1 MGGIV
6 IVVDGDEAHPQFR
19 EQFFDVLAR
28 LDILPPEP
36 GQILDH
42 HAVYLAGLYRLQ
54 HLPDMG
60 PVKAGSGIA
69 VVVALHDQVQLRV
82 TVDIGVDQ
90 VTLVLDAVALDFLV
104 QILLGKPAIGIT
116 KKLHEKTS

>member
-1 MGGIV
+1 
-6 IVVDGDEAHPQFR
+6 
-19 EQFFDVLAR
+19 
-28 LDILPPEP
+28 
-36 GQILDH
+36 
-42 HAVYLAGLYRLQ
+42 
-54 HLPDMG
+54 MG